1 MTSCFDRCAI
11 LRRHGYGSM
20 DDREYLANAIAHFR
34 GDRHDSCSGAKLADD
49 SLRAIDPVGSSFREM
64 AVKTEYPR
72 LDYTGMQQFS
82 PHKQNTKSLT
92 HSLPDTDY
100 YQELFEHACRG
111 RLKHVK
117 TSLQALKEKSLP
129 VPLQPLAT
137 LAADRG
143 FPDILNFCLSQ
154 GAVFDP
160 DLDMAAL
167 YATKTPGMLD
177 VLMAQNWRNI
187 AFSESARK
195 ETGCV
200 PGSKSPQRPPMP
212 TLPGGY
218 ATTLTPEQIE
228 ERFGDINW

>member
-1 MTSCFDRCAI
+1 MQSLIFAVIVTTVAQVRSWRMTACELLTLSDLLFGRWP
-11 LRRHGYGSM
+11 LRRNIH
-20 DDREYLANAIAHFR
+20 AWTIQV
-34 GDRHDSCSGAKLADD
+34 CSN
-49 SLRAIDPVGSSFREM
+49 SL
-64 AVKTEYPR
+64 
-72 LDYTGMQQFS
+72 
-82 PHKQNTKSLT
+82 HKQKSLT
-92 HSLPDTDY
+92 RSLPDTDY

-111 RLKHVK
+111 RLTHVK

-137 LAADRG
+137 VAADRG

-167 YATKTPGMLD
+167 YATETSGMLD

-195 ETGCV
+195 ETGCA
-200 PGSKSPQRPPMP
+200 PGSKSPQRPLMP

>member
-1 MTSCFDRCAI
+1 MQSLIFAVIDTTVAQVRSWRMTACELLTPSDLLFGRWP
-11 LRRHGYGSM
+11 LRRNIH
-20 DDREYLANAIAHFR
+20 AWTIQV
-34 GDRHDSCSGAKLADD
+34 CSN
-49 SLRAIDPVGSSFREM
+49 SLHTS
-64 AVKTEYPR
+64 K
-72 LDYTGMQQFS
+72 
-82 PHKQNTKSLT
+82 NTKSLT